1 MKPNPSAP
9 DGLALEG
16 ASAVLRRLAVAP
28 TTACAARLAS
38 APLQGQ
44 RGSRGMLRQA
54 PNVFTQC
61 SKCETVFKLSAE
73 VLRAAGGQ
81 VRCGK
86 CGEIFN
92 ALAHLAED
100 PSVFATGE
108 TSFDLETRA
117 HSILGS
123 PPPPSPRS
131 ATANPEGFASRGV
144 EIASR
149 VIALWTD

>member
-38 APLQGQ
+38 ARLQGQ

-100 PSVFATGE
+100 PSVFTAGE

-117 HSILGS
+117 DRILQSPAPSSSHRAQPIPSHSA
-123 PPPPSPRS
+123 P
-131 ATANPEGFASRGV
+131 
-144 EIASR
+144 
-149 VIALWTD
+149 